1 MAKFIYRME
10 NILNLQ
16 RKLENEAKIQLTIA
30 NNRLRTEEEKL
41 EIIFENIIEYENQIR
56 ELSGKKLSVLELK
69 RLNDAIAV
77 KKMEAENQKKKI
89 AIAQKNVEAAMKK
102 LNEAMVDR
110 KTQESLKEKAFDEF
124 KRDMEAAEIKEVD
137 QIVSYQYN
145 GNSKEG
151 D

>member
-16 RKLENEAKIQLTIA
+16 MKMENEAKIQLALA
-30 NNRLRTEEEKL
+30 NNRLREEEKKL
-41 EIIFENIIEYENQIR
+41 EKIYMEISAYENEIR
-56 ELSGKKLSVLELK
+56 GLAEKKLDVLELK

-77 KKMEAENQKKKI
+77 KKMEEKDQKKNI
-89 AIAQKNVEAAMKK
+89 AMAQRNVDVAMKK
-102 LNEAMVDR
+102 LNEAMIDR
-110 KTQESLKEKAFDEF
+110 KTQENLKEKAFDEF
-124 KRDMEAAEIKEVD
+124 KREVEAEEAKEVD
-137 QIVSYQYN
+137 QIISYQYN

>member
-1 MAKFIYRME
+1 
-10 NILNLQ
+10 
-16 RKLENEAKIQLTIA
+16 
-30 NNRLRTEEEKL
+30 
-41 EIIFENIIEYENQIR
+41 
-56 ELSGKKLSVLELK
+56 
-69 RLNDAIAV
+69 
-77 KKMEAENQKKKI
+77 
-89 AIAQKNVEAAMKK
+89 
-102 LNEAMVDR
+102 MVDR

>member
-102 LNEAMVDR
+102 
-110 KTQESLKEKAFDEF
+110 TQ
-124 KRDMEAAEIKEVD
+124 
-137 QIVSYQYN
+137 
-145 GNSKEG
+145 
-151 D
+151 

>member
-1 MAKFIYRME
+1 MAKFVYRME

-16 RKLENEAKIQLTIA
+16 RKLENEAKIQLALA
-30 NNRLRTEEEKL
+30 NNRLRAEEEKL
-41 EIIFENIIEYENQIR
+41 EMIYEDIVRYENQIR
-56 ELSGKKLSVLELK
+56 ELSCKKLSVLELR

-77 KKMEAENQKKKI
+77 KKMEVENQKKNI
-89 AIAQKNVEAAMKK
+89 AIAQRNVEAAMRK

-124 KRDMEAAEIKEVD
+124 KKDLEAAEMKEVD
-137 QIVSYQYN
+137 QIISYQYN